1 MPRKTRNGRQDG
13 AVIGTLRTIPAL
25 DRGDL
30 LAPPVLDALRTYD
43 WATDVQ
49 VAEIDPELADT
60 AAFCAAYDVP
70 PEISANCVV
79 IGGRRAGDERIAA
92 CLVLATTRAD
102 VNGLVRRRLDARKAS
117 FLPMD
122 EAVRRTGMEF
132 GGITAF
138 GLPKEWPLFV
148 DSRVPGLP
156 YAIVGSGIRRSKL
169 LVPGGR
175 LAEVANAEV
184 VDGLAIHPG

>member
-1 MPRKTRNGRQDG
+1 M
-13 AVIGTLRTIPAL
+13 IGTLKTVPAL
-25 DRGDL
+25 DHGDL
-30 LAPPVLDALRTYD
+30 LAPPVHDSLRTYG
-43 WATDVQ
+43 WAAEVQ

-79 IGGRRAGDERIAA
+79 IGGRRAGDERVAA

-102 VNGLVRRRLDARKAS
+102 VNGLVRRRLDVRKAS

-122 EAVRRTGMEF
+122 EAVQRTGMEF

-138 GLPKEWPLFV
+138 GLPKEWPLLV
-148 DSRVPGLP
+148 DSRVSHLP
-156 YAIVGSGIRRSKL
+156 YAIVGSGVRRSKL
-169 LVPGGR
+169 VVPGER
-175 LAEVANAEV
+175 LAEVADAEV
-184 VDGLAIHPG
+184 IEGLAIPSG